1 MLWKIFFFYYL
12 GLSLLCAGMH
22 LWDKYQAVRG
32 RWRVKEKTLHSFEW
46 LGGVARRDSGDAG
59 DQSQGFQAGVYV
71 DALWHC
77 GGACVGM
84 VCVDVD
90 CDAVSFLRRE

>member
-1 MLWKIFFFYYL
+1 MLWKIFFFYYF

-46 LGGVARRDSGDAG
+46 LGGWPGAILVTRAINHKVSKPGYMRMLYSI
-59 DQSQGFQAGVYV
+59 AGVHV
-71 DALWHC
+71 LGWFVLMWIAT
-77 GGACVGM
+77 
-84 VCVDVD
+84 
-90 CDAVSFLRRE
+90 R